1 MTEPAHPQPRFTVET
16 AKVLA
21 EVAHNRQKDKL
32 KRPYREHVLAVGDAL
47 ADFDD
52 DIRIAGYLHDIAED
66 TPMTRQALLD
76 MGVSERAAD
85 IIERVT
91 KRLHENPD
99 DYQAGIRYIA
109 EDHDATLV
117 KIADNA
123 HNSLPERVKAL
134 AEKWP
139 DKPPVT
145 RYDEARPVLYAAVPV
160 EETRKILARINPWL
174 LEELDDMLDEADDT
188 DYENLSY
195 DDAGETAEPGMARR
209 PAGGAE
215 PGRRQRMPSHRARSQ
230 DRGHSHARGGIEPHG
245 GPARG
250 SYPASPGRRW
260 WRRTPRRRAWRR
272 ASSCGGFSPSSG
284 PNSGASVL
292 AVSKTNGHL
301 EGVDRAEARCGPG
314 ELVHVRAARSRAASA
329 WASARRIAG
338 IRIHQSVWTAA
349 SRSPGPALRVPGPVG
364 GERRL
369 GPARP

>member
-1 MTEPAHPQPRFTVET
+1 MTEPAHAQPRFTVET

-52 DIRIAGYLHDIAED
+52 DVQIAGYLHDIAED

-76 MGVSERAAD
+76 MGVSEHAVD

-145 RYDEARPVLYAAVPV
+145 RYADARPVLYTAVPRDEV
-160 EETRKILARINPWL
+160 RMILERINPYL
-174 LEELDDMLDEADDT
+174 LQELDE
-188 DYENLSY
+188 
-195 DDAGETAEPGMARR
+195 
-209 PAGGAE
+209 
-215 PGRRQRMPSHRARSQ
+215 
-230 DRGHSHARGGIEPHG
+230 
-245 GPARG
+245 
-250 SYPASPGRRW
+250 
-260 WRRTPRRRAWRR
+260 
-272 ASSCGGFSPSSG
+272 
-284 PNSGASVL
+284 
-292 AVSKTNGHL
+292 
-301 EGVDRAEARCGPG
+301 
-314 ELVHVRAARSRAASA
+314 
-329 WASARRIAG
+329 IA
-338 IRIHQSVWTAA
+338 
-349 SRSPGPALRVPGPVG
+349 P
-364 GERRL
+364 E
-369 GPARP
+369 

>member
-1 MTEPAHPQPRFTVET
+1 MSEPEFIEARSPQPSFTVET

-32 KRPYREHVLAVGDAL
+32 KRPYREHVIAVGDAL

-76 MGVSERAAD
+76 MGVSERAVD

-145 RYDEARPVLYAAVPV
+145 KYRDARPVLYAAVEV
-160 EETRKILARINPWL
+160 DEVRKILARVNPWL
-174 LEELDDMLDEADDT
+174 LAEFDDQLDEEDTT

-195 DDAGETAEPGMARR
+195 EEPDA
-209 PAGGAE
+209 AGGAARQADAE
-215 PGRRQRMPSHRARSQ
+215 EREAPGATPS
-230 DRGHSHARGGIEPHG
+230 
-245 GPARG
+245 
-250 SYPASPGRRW
+250 
-260 WRRTPRRRAWRR
+260 
-272 ASSCGGFSPSSG
+272 
-284 PNSGASVL
+284 
-292 AVSKTNGHL
+292 
-301 EGVDRAEARCGPG
+301 
-314 ELVHVRAARSRAASA
+314 
-329 WASARRIAG
+329 
-338 IRIHQSVWTAA
+338 
-349 SRSPGPALRVPGPVG
+349 
-364 GERRL
+364 GER
-369 GPARP
+369 

>member
-1 MTEPAHPQPRFTVET
+1 MSEPEFREATAPQPSFTVET
-16 AKVLA
+16 AKILA

-32 KRPYREHVLAVGDAL
+32 KRPYREHVIAVGDAL

-66 TPMTRQALLD
+66 TPITRQALLD
-76 MGVSERAAD
+76 MGVTERAVD

-123 HNSLPERVKAL
+123 HNSLPERVRAL

-145 RYDEARPVLYAAVPV
+145 RYNEARPVLYAAVPV

-174 LEELDDMLDEADDT
+174 LEELDDLLDEADDT

-195 DDAGETAEPGMARR
+195 DDATEGESSGADPAET
-209 PAGGAE
+209 PAGAAE
-215 PGRRQRMPSHRARSQ
+215 
-230 DRGHSHARGGIEPHG
+230 
-245 GPARG
+245 
-250 SYPASPGRRW
+250 
-260 WRRTPRRRAWRR
+260 
-272 ASSCGGFSPSSG
+272 SG
-284 PNSGASVL
+284 P
-292 AVSKTNGHL
+292 
-301 EGVDRAEARCGPG
+301 
-314 ELVHVRAARSRAASA
+314 
-329 WASARRIAG
+329 
-338 IRIHQSVWTAA
+338 HQD
-349 SRSPGPALRVPGPVG
+349 
-364 GERRL
+364 
-369 GPARP
+369 

>member
-1 MTEPAHPQPRFTVET
+1 MSEQEFTEARAPHPSFTVET
-16 AKVLA
+16 AKILA

-32 KRPYREHVLAVGDAL
+32 KRPYRDHVIAVGDAL

-145 RYDEARPVLYAAVPV
+145 RYNDARPVLYAAVPV

-174 LEELDDMLDEADDT
+174 LAELDDLLDEADDT
-188 DYENLSY
+188 DYENLAY
-195 DDAGETAEPGMARR
+195 DSA
-209 PAGGAE
+209 PAGAAADAPAAAVAPGGAPADE
-215 PGRRQRMPSHRARSQ
+215 T
-230 DRGHSHARGGIEPHG
+230 
-245 GPARG
+245 GPAR
-250 SYPASPGRRW
+250 
-260 WRRTPRRRAWRR
+260 
-272 ASSCGGFSPSSG
+272 
-284 PNSGASVL
+284 
-292 AVSKTNGHL
+292 
-301 EGVDRAEARCGPG
+301 D
-314 ELVHVRAARSRAASA
+314 
-329 WASARRIAG
+329 
-338 IRIHQSVWTAA
+338 
-349 SRSPGPALRVPGPVG
+349 
-364 GERRL
+364 
-369 GPARP
+369 

>member
-1 MTEPAHPQPRFTVET
+1 MSEPEFTEARSTRPGFTVET

-32 KRPYREHVLAVGDAL
+32 KRPYREHVIAVGDAL

-76 MGVSERAAD
+76 MGVSERAVD

-145 RYDEARPVLYAAVPV
+145 RYNDARPVLYAAVPV

-174 LEELDDMLDEADDT
+174 LEELDDLLDEADDT

-195 DDAGETAEPGMARR
+195 DDA
-209 PAGGAE
+209 PAAGAAAASSE
-215 PGRRQRMPSHRARSQ
+215 
-230 DRGHSHARGGIEPHG
+230 
-245 GPARG
+245 GPADE
-250 SYPASPGRRW
+250 
-260 WRRTPRRRAWRR
+260 T
-272 ASSCGGFSPSSG
+272 
-284 PNSGASVL
+284 
-292 AVSKTNGHL
+292 
-301 EGVDRAEARCGPG
+301 E
-314 ELVHVRAARSRAASA
+314 
-329 WASARRIAG
+329 
-338 IRIHQSVWTAA
+338 
-349 SRSPGPALRVPGPVG
+349 
-364 GERRL
+364 
-369 GPARP
+369 PARD